1 MMPSQR
7 SKTNHPQNDF
17 HNGFHRSSH
26 YFRSAQPD
34 YNKAENAS
42 ITEDRKKSSKKKIIN
57 VFEFEPVGFM
67 SHCRW

>member
-1 MMPSQR
+1 MTTQR
-7 SKTNHPQNDF
+7 SKTNHF

-34 YNKAENAS
+34 CDKAENAS
-42 ITEDRKKSSKKKIIN
+42 VVEDRKRPSKKKMID

-67 SHCRW
+67 SHGRW